1 VDELGPAASLEAMTH
16 HQAELRALLNRYEPA
31 MLSRRPASGA
41 WSAVENVRH
50 LLFSEQGHLGLFV
63 PGGLG
68 LSPMGMLNQGL
79 QRQKKMTGTIVG
91 TNPSTDLAAVFDA
104 WERVHAAAC
113 AGLDLSHPRLALRL
127 RASLRHQ
134 QTHGKLALRAVR
146 RVAAEDA
153 ERLAARHIP

>member
-1 VDELGPAASLEAMTH
+1 MDERDPAFALAAMTD
-16 HQAELRALLNRYEPA
+16 HQAELRALLGRYDPA
-31 MLSRRPASGA
+31 MLARRPASGV

-50 LLFSEQGHLGLFV
+50 LLFAEQYHLGRLV

-68 LSPMGMLNQGL
+68 LSPMGMLPQWL
-79 QRQKKMTGTIVG
+79 QRRRKVPAIVG
-91 TNPSTDLAAVFDA
+91 TNPTTDLASVFDE

-113 AGLDLSHPRLALRL
+113 ARLDLSHVELALRL
-127 RASLRHQ
+127 RASFRHQ

-153 ERLAARHIP
+153 DIL